1 MKSLIHSVYLGGA
14 AGLSNLVMSI
24 ELGVVMASL
33 TDRVL
38 VLKGNHFPRANRV
51 DYSGEVS
58 NRYPSRVTDLMD
70 LGVPWLN
77 EENVNLAGYA
87 AQEICGQPAW
97 EAVCSF
103 PGHLSTDTADFR
115 SFAGRRSARVI
126 VGEEQ
131 QDIPA
136 LAFSGGPDAMTL
148 SFYSSFFYLD
158 RPSQLVAHDAL
169 RRMRPKPEIADLA
182 NRIARDLGAFN
193 AVHIRRGDFKVTS
206 GVTTLDRTGA
216 EAVAAMDKHFK
227 RNDRL
232 VVLTDEANDP
242 FFDVIRESYDDLVFI
257 DWHILRQY
265 GREFH
270 DLPAHDSIALAY
282 LSQLIAA
289 QSMDFIG
296 TMTSTF
302 TALIQRYR
310 GNSGKEERFKYLW
323 NELPPAGARIEPGR
337 HALGDDVPLDNGVMI
352 EAGSGPYSWNRVNQR
367 FNNGWMREWPESFL
381 DDGAALERS
390 ARREYSVG
398 SRRELGPAQASK
410 GDAAE
415 VETHAIGFRGRSL
428 LVKSNDKRLSESIR
442 QLFKT
447 MIVSDAGPGDGE
459 LVIEVGDGSA
469 RLLLNGAEIGARP
482 GGGALLRP
490 LYREVVR
497 QFIHLHPELV
507 WMHAACAASERGAV
521 ILPGSWGSGKTT
533 LALELVKKSYTFLSD
548 DIVPFDPENGTVIP
562 FPATPQVRPQSG
574 ASSRDALGSLPKS
587 PFLLDEQQIAAS
599 PAHLSLIAF
608 PWFVA
613 GSRAEL
619 APVSPGH
626 MVGKLLENSLSFP
639 ANEDATIQKMC
650 DAVASLPA
658 YDLFY
663 DRADE
668 AADLLVGVIA

>member
-1 MKSLIHSVYLGGA
+1 MKSLIHSVYLSGA

-24 ELGVVMASL
+24 ELGVVLASL
-33 TDRVL
+33 TDRL
-38 VLKGNHFPRANRV
+38 LILKGNNFPYANRV

-58 NRYPSRVTDLMD
+58 NRYPSRVTDLID
-70 LGVPWLN
+70 LGVPSLN
-77 EENVNLAGYA
+77 EEDANLEGYVSHD
-87 AQEICGQPAW
+87 ICGLPAW
-97 EAVCSF
+97 EAVCPF

-126 VGEEQ
+126 VGDEQ
-131 QDIPA
+131 QDVPA
-136 LAFSGGPDAMTL
+136 LAFSGGPKAMTL

-169 RRMRPKPEIADLA
+169 RRMRPKPEIARFA
-182 NRIARDLGAFN
+182 NRIASDLGAFN

-216 EAVAAMDKHFK
+216 EAVAAMDKHFS
-227 RNDRL
+227 RRDRL
-232 VVLTDEANDP
+232 VILTDESNDP
-242 FFDVIRESYDDLVFI
+242 FFDVIRASYSDLVFI

-289 QSMDFIG
+289 QSMDFLG
-296 TMTSTF
+296 TMSSTF
-302 TALIQRYR
+302 TSLIQRYR
-310 GNSGKEERFKYLW
+310 GNSGRQERFKFLW
-323 NELPPAGARIEPGR
+323 NELPPAGAKIEPGR
-337 HALGDDVPLDNGVMI
+337 HALGNDVPLDNGVMV
-352 EAGSGPYSWNRVNQR
+352 ETTSGPYSWNRVNQR

-381 DDGAALERS
+381 VDEAALEK
-390 ARREYSVG
+390 AAQREYSVVSQG
-398 SRRELGPAQASK
+398 KLSTVRSPSK
-410 GDAAE
+410 VAE
-415 VETHAIGFRGRSL
+415 VEANTIGFQGRSL
-428 LVKSNDKRLSESIR
+428 VVKSNDKRLSASIG
-442 QLFKT
+442 QLFQNMT
-447 MIVSDAGPGDGE
+447 VSESGSSDGE
-459 LVIEVGDGSA
+459 LFIEVSDGNA
-469 RLLLNGAEIGARP
+469 RLLLNGQEIGSRP
-482 GGGALLRP
+482 NGGALLRP

-497 QFIHLHPELV
+497 QFIHFHPKLV
-507 WMHAACAASERGAV
+507 WMHAACAATENGAV

-533 LALELVKKSYTFLSD
+533 LALELVKKSYVFLSD

-574 ASSRDALGSLPKS
+574 GVSSRDELGSLPKS
-587 PFLLDEQQIAAS
+587 PLLLGKPQIASS
-599 PAHLSLIAF
+599 PAVLSLVAF

-613 GSRAEL
+613 GSKAEL
-619 APVSPGH
+619 AAISPGH

-668 AADLLVGVIA
+668 AVEMLMGVLA